1 MVLRSIRMVVGFTGG
16 GRLGRLSAYLIAS
29 GPLNIRQYGP
39 RAMCARE
46 RDLKIQHWALLHLHQ
61 HPASIC

>member
-1 MVLRSIRMVVGFTGG
+1 MVLRSIRMVVS
-16 GRLGRLSAYLIAS
+16 LSDGKWAL
-29 GPLNIRQYGP
+29 LNIRQYGP
-39 RAMCARE
+39 LPMCARE